1 MQQKQRQTYNDGL
14 LSVYA
19 ISNIAQPGDMPVDGL
34 TLRVGP
40 LRFSKR
46 TVGMTRFWAGQ
57 QSGARIDMLLRIPR
71 VPGINTEDVVVL
83 HDGTQCAIRQIQE
96 PEDILPPSLDL
107 SLEKRVS
114 LLEFPAPPVA
124 EPEDEVEGGETP

>member
-14 LSVYA
+14 LSIFA
-19 ISNIAQPGDMPVDGL
+19 ISNIAQPGDMPQDGL

-71 VPGINTEDVVVL
+71 VPGINTEDVAVL
-83 HDGTQCAIRQIQE
+83 HDGSQYDIRQVQE

-107 SLEKRVS
+107 SLEKR
-114 LLEFPAPPVA
+114 LAPLDFPALPVPDEEEDGGA
-124 EPEDEVEGGETP
+124 EP